1 MKPIFFVAAMMAVLW
16 CGSLV
21 PAHAQLVINGETIS
35 DARTID
41 AAKTEGKLLL
51 YTTYPND
58 PMKVIVTGFQTDT
71 GIDVDF
77 VRLPT
82 QDMFQRTL
90 SEAAAGKL
98 TADYVDLTDL
108 TLIQQLVDKNI
119 LAVPH
124 KVPAFDKIPDR
135 IKDKEGRWYGVIR
148 PISIIAVN
156 TARMKSQDIP
166 KSWKDALDPKWRG
179 QAGIA
184 GMDAG
189 GSAFTLFSFL
199 TSQVDPDFIT
209 KFGGLKPHVYSS
221 VAPLA
226 TDLARGDIAIGLG
239 AISEQMIAQAK
250 AGAPVKVVFPLEG
263 IAAFPASGGITATA
277 QHPNAAALFLDWLTS
292 KRGGSVIASA
302 GAYPANV
309 DAPVPTAE
317 GLIYPPPDKLW
328 NLDAKVWAETR
339 DANSNKWRAELDTP

>member
-1 MKPIFFVAAMMAVLW
+1 MKPIFLVSTMMAGIW
-16 CGSLV
+16 CGSLA
-21 PAHAQLVINGETIS
+21 PAHAQLVIKGETIS
-35 DARTID
+35 DARTTE
-41 AAKTEGKLLL
+41 AARKEGKLLL

-58 PMKVIVTGFQTDT
+58 PMKVIITGFQDDT
-71 GIDVDF
+71 GINVEF

-98 TADYVDLTDL
+98 PADYIDLTDL
-108 TLIQQLVDKNI
+108 TLVEQLVDKKI

-124 KVPAFDKIPDR
+124 KVPSFDEIPDR
-135 IKDKEGRWYGVIR
+135 IKDPEGRWYGVIR
-148 PISIIAVN
+148 PISIMAVN

-166 KSWKDALDPKWRG
+166 KSWKDVLDPKWRG

-199 TSQVDPDFIT
+199 TSQVDPAFIT
-209 KFGGLKPHVYSS
+209 KLGGLSPHVYPS

-226 TDLARGDIAIGLG
+226 TDLARGEIAIGLG
-239 AISEQMIAQAK
+239 AISEQMIAQAR

-263 IAAFPASGGITATA
+263 VSAFPASGGITATA

-292 KRGGSVIASA
+292 KRGGTVIASA

-328 NLDAKVWAETR
+328 NLDAKVWTETR
-339 DANSNKWRAELDTP
+339 DVNSNKWRADLGTQ